1 MESRQSR
8 RTFLKGLTVAGAGLL
23 GIRQEVG
30 SLLEEK
36 SLARVVVVRNAAAQG
51 EGHRF
56 ETEVIRKMIFEG
68 VRTLSGEKS
77 DRAAWRRY
85 FRPDDVV
92 GIKVNCLFGKGASTH
107 PEVVAG
113 VVEGL
118 KLAGVKPE
126 NIIIW
131 DRSDGDLAKSGYAIN
146 REGAG
151 VKCYGT
157 NDAYEPKP
165 TRKGSFSGR
174 LSKILT
180 ERITALVNV
189 PILKDHG
196 TAGVTIAFKNHYGSF
211 DNPGAHHGNNCDP
224 YLADLYSLPAIR
236 EKTRLIVCEAIRP
249 LANGGPGLNNQY
261 LWDYNGILVA
271 TDPVAMDYQGWQI
284 IEARRKE
291 IGLPPLAQ
299 TGRPVRHLATAARMG
314 LGTNDPEKMR
324 VIKIG

>member
-1 MESRQSR
+1 
-8 RTFLKGLTVAGAGLL
+8 
-23 GIRQEVG
+23 
-30 SLLEEK
+30 
-36 SLARVVVVRNAAAQG
+36 
-51 EGHRF
+51 
-56 ETEVIRKMIFEG
+56 
-68 VRTLSGEKS
+68 
-77 DRAAWRRY
+77 
-85 FRPDDVV
+85 
-92 GIKVNCLFGKGASTH
+92 
-107 PEVVAG
+107 
-113 VVEGL
+113 
-118 KLAGVKPE
+118 
-126 NIIIW
+126 
-131 DRSDGDLAKSGYAIN
+131 
-146 REGAG
+146 
-151 VKCYGT
+151 
-157 NDAYEPKP
+157 
-165 TRKGSFSGR
+165 
-174 LSKILT
+174 
-180 ERITALVNV
+180 V